1 MQSKSGSGLC
11 RPLAEIN
18 VTPLVDVMLVLLI
31 IFMVT
36 APMLASGMK
45 VNLPQAK
52 QIQPLDQKAPIIIT
66 VGKDSALTL
75 GSDPIE
81 REKLIAAVQEK
92 LGSDITQ
99 MIHLR
104 GDKEAPYG
112 DVVAVMDLLATNGLT
127 HIAIV
132 ADPHSKS
139 DTVPKSTAPVK
150 PDAANSANA
159 AVNPEGTTSQP
170 ATPTVTPIGNAQ
182 TTVSN
187 GPATALAPSASSAP
201 ITSAPPTVLNG
212 PPTSASSP
220 AIPAS
225 PGTPASSEAPR
236 P

>member
-1 MQSKSGSGLC
+1 MSLMQSKSGNGLY

-81 REKLIAAVQEK
+81 RDKLIAAVQEK

-112 DVVAVMDLLATNGLT
+112 DVDAIMDLLATNGLT

-139 DTVPKSTAPVK
+139 DVAAKSTAPVK
-150 PDAANSANA
+150 PDAANPANA
-159 AVNPEGTTSQP
+159 AVNPEGTPGQP
-170 ATPTVTPIGNAQ
+170 ASKIESQIGNAT

-187 GPATALAPSASSAP
+187 VSATASAHSASSAP

-212 PPTSASSP
+212 TATQAFP
-220 AIPAS
+220 AAPGAPAS
-225 PGTPASSEAPR
+225 PEAPH

>member
-1 MQSKSGSGLC
+1 MAMMPSKSGNSLH

-52 QIQPLDQKAPIIIT
+52 QVQPLDPKAPIVVT
-66 VGKDSALTL
+66 VGKDGTLSL
-75 GSDPIE
+75 GSDAIE
-81 REKLIAAVQEK
+81 REKLISAIQEK
-92 LGSDITQ
+92 LGADTSQI
-99 MIHLR
+99 IHLR
-104 GDKEAPYG
+104 GDKEAAYG

-139 DTVPKSTAPVK
+139 DTTIKAGVSVK
-150 PDAANSANA
+150 PDV
-159 AVNPEGTTSQP
+159 AVTLSTDSKADGS
-170 ATPTVTPIGNAQ
+170 
-182 TTVSN
+182 
-187 GPATALAPSASSAP
+187 SSAP
-201 ITSAPPTVLNG
+201 AGAVIAPVAATVSTSSTA
-212 PPTSASSP
+212 
-220 AIPAS
+220 
-225 PGTPASSEAPR
+225 PASSEAHPSSTVPAASAIAAPAMPAPSDAPR